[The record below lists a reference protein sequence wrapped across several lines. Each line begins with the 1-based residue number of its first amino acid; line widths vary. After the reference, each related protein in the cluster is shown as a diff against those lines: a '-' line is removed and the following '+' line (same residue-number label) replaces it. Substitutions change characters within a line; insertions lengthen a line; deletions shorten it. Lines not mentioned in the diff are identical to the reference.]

1 MDSDKSDETLP
12 LFEQIDDEMSED
24 QAKLLA
30 TVHAAAD
37 GMPTGRLR
45 EAVSI
50 PSGSMHYHLTRLE
63 EWGLVEVVGR
73 QSEGGGSPSKVW
85 NTTEQ
90 GATYLERPGPT
101 APTTFHDLVTHIE
114 DLERDLDR
122 REERIETLESDVQ
135 DLKSAYN
142 TLATAVENQLH
153 D

>member
-1 MDSDKSDETLP
+1 MDSDTSDETLP
-12 LFEQIDDEMSED
+12 VFKQIDEEMSED

-37 GMPTGRLR
+37 GLPTGRLR

-63 EWGLVEVVGR
+63 EWDLVEVVGR
-73 QSEGGGSPSKVW
+73 EAEGGGSPSKVW

-122 REERIETLESDVQ
+122 REERIESLESDVQ

>member
-1 MDSDKSDETLP
+1 MESDRSDEKSP
-12 LFEQIDDEMSED
+12 LFEQIDDKMSED
-24 QAKLLA
+24 QSKLLA

-37 GMPTGRLR
+37 GMPTGQLR

-63 EWGLVEVVGR
+63 DWNLIEVVAR

-85 NTTEQ
+85 DTTEQ
-90 GATYLERPGPT
+90 GTTYLERPGPT

-122 REERIETLESDVQ
+122 REERIESLESDVQ